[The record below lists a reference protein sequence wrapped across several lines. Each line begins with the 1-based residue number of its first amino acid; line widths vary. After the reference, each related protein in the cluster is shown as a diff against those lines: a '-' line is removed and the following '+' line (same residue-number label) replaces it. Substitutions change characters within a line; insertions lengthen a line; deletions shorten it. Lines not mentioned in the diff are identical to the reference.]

1 MFRFSCITQF
11 ITLYC
16 LSALFCV
23 STQAAEGPT
32 LLNIPEIPQELTDR
46 LNQYEN
52 TRWASMRSLSSDGK
66 QILIST
72 RLGDTSQVHLV
83 NQPGGARTQL
93 TFRPEPVRGARF
105 VPGNDRSFLYSS
117 DIGGNEQHQIF
128 RFNLDT
134 GNATSLTNPK
144 SRNSGWSWNN
154 KGDQMVFGSN
164 ARNGRDFD
172 IWISDGQSAESAKLL
187 VEVSGSW
194 GPMDWAP
201 NDDALLLYNYVSR
214 SDSRIHWVD
223 PKTGKKKR
231 LFGGT
236 KSDTAY
242 YGGAI
247 FGGDKNTLFVT
258 SDKEGEFTQLYR
270 VTRNGRRWTW
280 TSLTADIPWDV
291 ADMDIR
297 PDNKQI
303 AFTVNAGGVT
313 QLYFLNTETDEYKPV
328 DGMPSGMIYGL
339 EYAKD
344 APILGF
350 TSAGATR
357 TGDAW
362 TLNVESQELQRW
374 TYSEIGGLDPS
385 GFVEP
390 TLIEFES
397 FDGRKIP
404 AFYYRPKGEGPFP
417 VKIDIHGGPEAQS
430 RPYFSAL
437 RQFIVTERNVAV
449 LVPNVRGSSGYG
461 KTYLS
466 LDNGFKRE
474 DSVKDIGALLDWIG
488 EQPEL
493 DASKVAVSGGSY
505 GGYMVLASLVHFG
518 DRIKAGI
525 DMVGISNFVTFLENT
540 KAYRRDLRR
549 VEYGD
554 ERDPKMRAFLED
566 ISPLRQADTI
576 QSALLVGQGANDPR
590 VPLGEAD
597 QIVEAVS
604 KAGQEVWY
612 MMAPDEGHG
621 FRKKPNKDL
630 WTRVQVLFLE
640 THLMGENVKTENE
653 KTDSEE

>member
-1 MFRFSCITQF
+1 MFCSSKISRLSS
-11 ITLYC
+11 LLC
-16 LSALFCV
+16 LAGLLNNSAF
-23 STQAAEGPT
+23 AAEGPV
-32 LLNIPEIPQELTDR
+32 LQNIPEIPQELTDR

-93 TFRPEPVRGARF
+93 TFRPEPVRGASF

-172 IWISDGQSAESAKLL
+172 IWIGNGETAESAKLL
-187 VEVSGSW
+187 VEVDGSW

-201 NDDALLLYNYVSR
+201 NDDAILLYNYVSR
-214 SDSRIHWVD
+214 SDTRIHWVD

-242 YGGAI
+242 YGGAM
-247 FGGDKNTLFVT
+247 FGADKNTLFAT
-258 SDKEGEFTQLYR
+258 SDKDGEFTQLYR
-270 VTRNGRRWTW
+270 VIRQGRRWQW

-291 ADMDIR
+291 ADMDVR
-297 PDNKQI
+297 ADHKQI

-313 QLYFLNTETDEYKPV
+313 KLYFMDTETGEYAPV
-328 DGMPSGMIYGL
+328 EGMPSGMIYGL

-362 TLNVESQELQRW
+362 TLNIENQELQRW
-374 TYSEIGGLDPS
+374 THSEIGGLDS
-385 GFVEP
+385 DRFIEP
-390 TLIEFES
+390 TLVEFES
-397 FDGRKIP
+397 FDGRMIP
-404 AFYYRPKGEGPFP
+404 AFYYRPPGDGPFP

-474 DSVKDIGALLDWIG
+474 DSVKDIGALLDWI
-488 EQPEL
+488 EKQPEL
-493 DASKVAVSGGSY
+493 DASKIAVSGGSY
-505 GGYMVLASLVHFG
+505 GGYMVLASLVHYG

-566 ISPLRQADTI
+566 ISPLRQADSI

-640 THLMGENVKTENE
+640 THLIGEEQTATPTNTKPE
-653 KTDSEE
+653 